1 MPPPRSELR
10 PAGDSRF
17 VRPHSFARWLRIAV
31 LGVVAIGGCSTVV
44 GHFVLAK
51 VVGHFVLPKAG
62 VRDAQYGVEVQEG
75 VELKTADGVALVSD
89 IYRPRLSGKTP
100 TILVRIPF
108 SSTFKNRLATEVVGT
123 FWASRGYTVV
133 IQGTRGRYKS
143 GGEFYPLLHER
154 QDGQETLKWLAVQPW
169 FDGRLGMWGGSAFGH
184 TQWVIADQE
193 APGPT
198 ALIIQIASTS
208 FREMFHPGNAFS
220 LESALFWAVRSRGKE
235 DQDPSLEQLE
245 RGYAGFPLIEA
256 DDRAV
261 GDIPFFNDWLRH
273 AEADE
278 YWQRVDGRDRART
291 IKAPV
296 LLMAGWYDPFL
307 PTQLRDFETLQREAS
322 PQVAAGSRLI
332 IGPWTHADR
341 VRFPD
346 GSTGGDYRPASLAP
360 SLPWFDHHL
369 LGRALDKSLA
379 APVRIYV
386 MGDNKW
392 REEQE
397 WPLARARTTPFYLGS
412 GGRANSAG
420 GDGRLAVTSP
430 ASGEAPDS
438 FNYDPRGPVP
448 SRGGAMLTS
457 RAGIAL
463 QGDVE
468 ARPDVLVYSTPALEE
483 DLEVTGPVSAILYVT
498 TTAPNTD
505 FSVKLVDVHPNGQAY
520 NVSDGILRRAYP
532 DNARGAP
539 TEITVQLWPTSM
551 VFHRGHR
558 VRVEVSSSN
567 YPRYDRNPNTGRDIA
582 TETEPRPARQT
593 VFHSASAPSRIV
605 LPVIPR

>member
-1 MPPPRSELR
+1 M
-10 PAGDSRF
+10 
-17 VRPHSFARWLRIAV
+17 
-31 LGVVAIGGCSTVV
+31 
-44 GHFVLAK
+44 
-51 VVGHFVLPKAG
+51 
-62 VRDAQYGVEVQEG
+62 
-75 VELKTADGVALVSD
+75 SD
-89 IYRPRLSGKTP
+89 IYRPRRSGKTP

-108 SSTFKNRLATEVVGT
+108 SSTFKNRLAADVVGT

-154 QDGQETLKWLAVQPW
+154 QDGQETLTWLAVQPW

-220 LESALFWAVRSRGKE
+220 LESALFWAARSRGKE
-235 DQDPSLEQLE
+235 DQDPSLDALE

-261 GDIPFFNDWLRH
+261 GDVPFFNDWVRH
-273 AEADE
+273 AEADDILATHRRPGSR
-278 YWQRVDGRDRART
+278 QDDQGAGAADGGLVR
-291 IKAPV
+291 PV
-296 LLMAGWYDPFL
+296 SADPAAG
-307 PTQLRDFETLQREAS
+307 LRDPAARSRAAS
-322 PQVAAGSRLI
+322 RGGQPSHHRPLDSCR
-332 IGPWTHADR
+332 P

-346 GSTGGDYRPASLAP
+346 GSTAGDYRPASLAP

-369 LGRALDKSLA
+369 LGRAPDRSLA

-386 MGDNKW
+386 MGEN
-392 REEQE
+392 RVAGGTGVAAGAGA
-397 WPLARARTTPFYLGS
+397 LTPFYLRS
-412 GGRANSAG
+412 GGRRELGRRRRAPRRDAAFARRSAG
-420 GDGRLAVTSP
+420 FVHLRSAPTGAFPRRPDAGLARGNRRARRRRGAPGRAGVLDGCAR
-430 ASGEAPDS
+430 
-438 FNYDPRGPVP
+438 RG
-448 SRGGAMLTS
+448 SRGD
-457 RAGIAL
+457 RAGERDAL
-463 QGDVE
+463 RDDHR
-468 ARPDVLVYSTPALEE
+468 AH
-483 DLEVTGPVSAILYVT
+483 
-498 TTAPNTD
+498 TD
-505 FSVKLVDVHPNGQAY
+505 FSVKLVDVHPDGRAY
-520 NVSDGILRRAYP
+520 NVSDGLLRRAYP
-532 DNARGAP
+532 DSARAAP

-551 VFHRGHR
+551 LFRRGHR

-582 TETEPRPARQT
+582 TETEPRSALQT